1 MKSGLRLRPTF
12 EGIVDY
18 IANGQETVKYPDRLA
33 KFMRNHPYLTQL
45 DGEGVMEMQEQQE
58 NVWKEQEKEHRVK
71 ELSTKGTQS
80 APEVRTQIRSQRGTA
95 SSTQTFDLRQQDMDM
110 SEMMDVTEEE
120 IRKRQADARERAE
133 RKRQNII
140 QVIARHNGSDPGV
153 VPFAAAAAA
162 ASRSRTPVKQ
172 EMKQEMKP
180 EMKQE
185 TNYERSRSP
194 PVKKEEKKID
204 TKGNIKLEGVVP
216 PKMTAASASPAR
228 ATAPVSRGRGKKRAV
243 SSESDVQEGEFIPN
257 RTRDM
262 TFWEQQSTNEIR
274 YQLTRRYPTKRRE
287 YAFLKR
293 KEMLEYLAAKIA
305 GPDW

>member
-18 IANGQETVKYPDRLA
+18 IANGQETIKYPDRLA

-80 APEVRTQIRSQRGTA
+80 APEVRTQMRNERGMA

-120 IRKRQADARERAE
+120 MRKRQREARERAE

-140 QVIARHNGSDPGV
+140 QTIARQNGSDPGV

-162 ASRSRTPVKQ
+162 ASRSRTPPTASTPAVAA
-172 EMKQEMKP
+172 MKQERMV
-180 EMKQE
+180 
-185 TNYERSRSP
+185 RSRSP
-194 PVKKEEKKID
+194 RDKKEDKKID
-204 TKGNIKLEGVVP
+204 TKGNVKIEGVAA
-216 PKMTAASASPAR
+216 PKMAVASS
-228 ATAPVSRGRGKKRAV
+228 SSRGKKRAV
-243 SSESDVQEGEFIPN
+243 SADSVLPGAVKPGPK
-257 RTRDM
+257 RDM
-262 TFWEQQSTNEIR
+262 AYWTSEATANEMRSQIILRKGGDRRDYGVKNRQQLLDMIR
-274 YQLTRRYPTKRRE
+274 QMMNDGT
-287 YAFLKR
+287 
-293 KEMLEYLAAKIA
+293 
-305 GPDW
+305 W